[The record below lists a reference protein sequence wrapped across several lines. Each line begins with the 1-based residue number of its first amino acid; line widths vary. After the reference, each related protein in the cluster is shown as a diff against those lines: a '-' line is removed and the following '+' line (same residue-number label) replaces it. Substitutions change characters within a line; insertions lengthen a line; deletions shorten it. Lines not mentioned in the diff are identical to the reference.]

1 MGFILEVNS
10 LLVIPSNADL
20 NLGKIKIGEKYTV
33 EKEGERLYPLNIPIE
48 ICNEKYIYYG
58 KVAVRKLT
66 LKKSKT
72 VLEIEVLKVFSKKE
86 SQVFSNNF
94 IKPTQF

>member
-10 LLVIPSNADL
+10 LLVIPPNAGL
-20 NLGKIKIGEKYTV
+20 NLGKIKIGERYTV

-58 KVAVRKLT
+58 KMAVRKLT
-66 LKKSKT
+66 LKKNKT
-72 VLEIEVLKVFSKKE
+72 ILRIEVLKVFSKKE
-86 SQVFSNNF
+86 SQIFSDNF
-94 IKPTQF
+94 IKPT